1 MEEQIK
7 QLMAVVNGQ
16 AGWFASAVAIRG
28 FLAFIAPLF
37 NTWVQSMLTEALNAS
52 PKVTNSVV
60 SSNWWKVL
68 NFILRSTTSMKL
80 PSEASMLIL
89 QARKSGDTQILTK

>member
-1 MEEQIK
+1 MDTDV
-7 QLMAVVNGQ
+7 APS
-16 AGWFASAVAIRG
+16 SARHVGYGHQTHRPLVC
-28 FLAFIAPLF
+28 LAFIAPLF
-37 NTWVQSMLTEALNAS
+37 NNWVQSMLTEALNDS